1 MNNAIRPSKMH
12 RPPYSLPLACLV
24 LVSTVLCISPG
35 QAAEPQTLQSLLN
48 NADAALYEAKA
59 SGRNRVQISGFSVAA

>member
-1 MNNAIRPSKMH
+1 MQTANGPIRATVSAGIAIR
-12 RPPYSLPLACLV
+12 
-24 LVSTVLCISPG
+24 ST
-35 QAAEPQTLQSLLN
+35 EPQTLQSLLN